1 MTAKPFPG
9 FPEGLNIFI
18 SQKIFD
24 CSLALAGRGNKKSED
39 LSIVYQGLAL
49 ALLAPR
55 TYFDLFMNLRK
66 PYPAMV
72 KFWSEIQKKNA
83 GQAMNIGSGLPVI
96 ETENVQDLDLSI
108 MNQMDPEAINHLM
121 AMMSMTKSE
130 NAKRSPGYN
139 QNMEEQFGIL
149 NEIFW
154 AIYIGLFQEEFF
166 QSNLRIF
173 GQALEQA
180 QKELDEIKK
189 SQQN

>member
-9 FPEGLNIFI
+9 FPEALNVFI

-24 CSLALAGRGNKKSED
+24 CSLDLAGRGNKKSEE

-55 TYFDLFMNLRK
+55 TYFDLFMSLRK
-66 PYPAMV
+66 PYPEMI
-72 KFWSEIQKKNA
+72 KFWSEVQKKNA
-83 GQAMNIGSGLPVI
+83 GQAINIGSGLPVV
-96 ETENVQDLDLSI
+96 EVGEVQGLDLSI
-108 MNQMDPEAINHLM
+108 INQMAPEAINHLM
-121 AMMSMTKSE
+121 SMLSMTKSE
-130 NAKRSPGYN
+130 HAKNSPFYDEN
-139 QNMEEQFGIL
+139 TEEQFMIL
-149 NEIFW
+149 NEILW
-154 AIYIGLFQEEFF
+154 SIYIGLFQEEFF

-173 GQALEQA
+173 GQAFEQA